1 RRSHPAPARRVRPS
15 REAPPWRPSS
25 QPPAA
30 RRSGAARLAPCPRT
44 AGARA
49 GSRGAPPSSWRGRP
63 SSSPPRP
70 CSRRRPSPTVQGV
83 AIGIAVVAAFFL
95 ASLPFLIPTTIW
107 LALTVYAIVK
117 GAGSAPEQADP
128 AVVLLTIVGIVSFF
142 TVAIAA
148 AIALIGRGMTPKKRP
163 RDELAAFDG

>member
-1 RRSHPAPARRVRPS
+1 MH
-15 REAPPWRPSS
+15 EN
-25 QPPAA
+25 
-30 RRSGAARLAPCPRT
+30 
-44 AGARA
+44 
-49 GSRGAPPSSWRGRP
+49 RGL
-63 SSSPPRP
+63 
-70 CSRRRPSPTVQGV
+70 
-83 AIGIAVVAAFFL
+83 AIGIAVVAALFL

-148 AIALIGRGMTPKKRP
+148 AIALIGRGMTPKKRR
-163 RDELAAFDG
+163 RDELASVDA